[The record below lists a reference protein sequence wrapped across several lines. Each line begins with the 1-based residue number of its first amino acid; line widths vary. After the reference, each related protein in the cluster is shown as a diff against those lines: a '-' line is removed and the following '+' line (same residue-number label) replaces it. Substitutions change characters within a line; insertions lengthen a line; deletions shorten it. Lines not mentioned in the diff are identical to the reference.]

1 MAMKTIVFLQ
11 DDVDGGEADRT
22 VTFSLDGTNF
32 EIELSQANIERLTT
46 AMQPFI
52 DKARRTK
59 GAKSVS
65 STKSGVDTAQVR
77 MWAREQGLPIS
88 DRGRVPAEILD
99 AYREKN

>member
-22 VTFSLDGTNF
+22 VTFSLDGTGY

-52 DKARRTK
+52 DKARKTK
-59 GAKSVS
+59 GAKGPS
-65 STKSGVDTAQVR
+65 SAKSGVDTAQVR
-77 MWAREQGLPIS
+77 EWAREQGLPIS

-99 AYREKN
+99 AYREQN